1 VTAWVCPRCGR
12 SFGRENQPH
21 SCRPADAA
29 TATTAPRSPEQAAI
43 ADAVL
48 AFVAGLGPAI
58 VEGVGKRVM
67 IKRSR
72 TFAELIFGRSGVELA
87 FLLSRDVDS
96 PRVVRRLALT
106 ARRTAHVIALADPSS
121 VDDEV
126 RGWLAEAWASSPS

>member
-1 VTAWVCPRCGR
+1 MTAWVCPRCGR
-12 SFGRENQPH
+12 SFGRENQSH

-29 TATTAPRSPEQAAI
+29 TATKAARPADQAAI

-48 AFVAGLGPAI
+48 AFVGQLGPVV

-72 TFAELIFGRSGVELA
+72 TFAELILGRSGVELA

-96 PRVVRRLALT
+96 PRVVRKLALT
-106 ARRTAHVIALADPSS
+106 ARRTAHVVALPHATSL
-121 VDDEV
+121 DDEV
-126 RGWLAEAWASSPS
+126 RGWLAEAWASSPT